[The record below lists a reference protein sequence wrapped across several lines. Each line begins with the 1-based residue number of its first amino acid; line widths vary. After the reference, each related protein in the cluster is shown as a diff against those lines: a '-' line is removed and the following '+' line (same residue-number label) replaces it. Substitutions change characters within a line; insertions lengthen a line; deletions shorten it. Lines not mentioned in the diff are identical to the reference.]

1 MCNLM
6 IKPKILQIIGYAGAG
21 KTTIICLLLEKLSK
35 ENFNCATIKSSRQH
49 SYSFSKKD
57 SDEFLRAG
65 SNLSIVVL
73 DNTTQITINEQI
85 KLERLI
91 TEISNI
97 SDSDFIIIEGFKDEK
112 YPKLLI
118 WAEKILNESIDFT
131 TIKFLYCNSN
141 DYECN
146 KLVIDEFVSKYN
158 ILFSTEVNK
167 TLQNILEYFV
177 S

>member
-1 MCNLM
+1 M
-6 IKPKILQIIGYAGAG
+6 IKMKILQVIGYSGTG

-35 ENFNCATIKSSRQH
+35 KNFNCATIKSSRKH
-49 SYSFSKKD
+49 SFSFSKKD
-57 SDEFLRAG
+57 SDEFLKAG
-65 SNLSIVVL
+65 TNLSAVVL

-85 KLERLI
+85 ELERLI
-91 TEISNI
+91 NEISNI
-97 SDSDFIIIEGFKDEK
+97 SDPDFLIIEGFKDKK

-118 WAEKILNESIDFT
+118 WGEKILDESIDFT

-141 DYECN
+141 DYESN

-158 ILFSTEVNK
+158 IHFSTEIDR

>member
-1 MCNLM
+1 M
-6 IKPKILQIIGYAGAG
+6 IKPKILQIIGYAGTG
-21 KTTIICLLLEKLSK
+21 KTSIICSILEKLSK
-35 ENFNCATIKSSRQH
+35 ENFNCATIKSSRKH

-57 SDEFLRAG
+57 SDEFLRSG
-65 SNLSIVVL
+65 SNLSVVVL

-85 KLERLI
+85 NLERLI

-97 SDSDFIIIEGFKDEK
+97 SDPDFLIIEGFKDEK

-118 WAEKILNESIDFT
+118 WTEKILDEAIDFT
-131 TIKFLYCNSN
+131 TIKFLYCDSN
-141 DYECN
+141 DYESN
-146 KLVIDEFVSKYN
+146 KLVIDEFVSKYDV
-158 ILFSTEVNK
+158 LFSTKVNE

>member
-1 MCNLM
+1 N
-6 IKPKILQIIGYAGAG
+6 A
-21 KTTIICLLLEKLSK
+21 
-35 ENFNCATIKSSRQH
+35 
-49 SYSFSKKD
+49 
-57 SDEFLRAG
+57 
-65 SNLSIVVL
+65 
-73 DNTTQITINEQI
+73 TQITINEQI

-97 SDSDFIIIEGFKDEK
+97 SDPDFLIIEGFKDEK

-131 TIKFLYCNSN
+131 TIKFLYCSSN
-141 DYECN
+141 DYESN
-146 KLVIDEFVSKYN
+146 KLVIDEFVSKYD
-158 ILFSTEVNK
+158 IHFSTEVNK

>member
-1 MCNLM
+1 M
-6 IKPKILQIIGYAGAG
+6 IKPKILQIIGYAGTG

-35 ENFNCATIKSSRQH
+35 ENFNCATIKSSRKH

-57 SDEFLRAG
+57 SDEFLKAG

-85 KLERLI
+85 KLQQLI

-97 SDSDFIIIEGFKDEK
+97 CNPDFLIIEGFKDEK
-112 YPKLLI
+112 YPKLVI
-118 WAEKILNESIDFT
+118 WAEKILDEAIDFT
-131 TIKFLYCNSN
+131 SIKFLYCNTN
-141 DYECN
+141 DYESN
-146 KLVIDEFVSKYN
+146 KLVIDEFVSKYD
-158 ILFSTEVNK
+158 IRFSTELNK
-167 TLQNILEYFV
+167 TLQNILEYFI

>member
-6 IKPKILQIIGYAGAG
+6 IKPKILQIIGYAGTG

-35 ENFNCATIKSSRQH
+35 ENFNCATIKSSRKH
-49 SYSFSKKD
+49 SYSFSSKD
-57 SDEFLRAG
+57 SDEFLKAG
-65 SNLSIVVL
+65 SNISTVVL

-85 KLERLI
+85 KLQQLI

-97 SDSDFIIIEGFKDEK
+97 CNPDFLIIEGFKDEK
-112 YPKLLI
+112 YPKLVI
-118 WAEKILNESIDFT
+118 WAEKILNEAIDFT

-141 DYECN
+141 DYESN
-146 KLVIDEFVSKYN
+146 KLVIDEFVSKYD
-158 ILFSTEVNK
+158 IRFSTELNK
-167 TLQNILEYFV
+167 TLQNILEYFI